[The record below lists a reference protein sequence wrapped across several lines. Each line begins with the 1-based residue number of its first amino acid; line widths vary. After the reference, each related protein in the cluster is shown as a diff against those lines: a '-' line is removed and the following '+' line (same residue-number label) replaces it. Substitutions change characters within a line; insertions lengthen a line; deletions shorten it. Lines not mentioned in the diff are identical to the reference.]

1 MNPRGLA
8 RAHGV
13 FNVLGGAWPLLH
25 RRSFEAVFG
34 PKADE
39 WLQYTVAGLLVT
51 SGLSQIRASCGPEGV
66 RHAARTGVSTAVVLL
81 TIDLVYVPRGRIAPT
96 YLIDALMEAGWLM
109 AWYKCGRASMGDED
123 GH

>member
-51 SGLSQIRASCGPEGV
+51 SGLSQIRASCSPEGG
-66 RHAARTGVSTAVVLL
+66 RHAARTGMSTAVVLL

-96 YLIDALMEAGWLM
+96 YLLDALMEAGWLM
-109 AWYKCGRASMGDED
+109 AWYKCGRASVGDED